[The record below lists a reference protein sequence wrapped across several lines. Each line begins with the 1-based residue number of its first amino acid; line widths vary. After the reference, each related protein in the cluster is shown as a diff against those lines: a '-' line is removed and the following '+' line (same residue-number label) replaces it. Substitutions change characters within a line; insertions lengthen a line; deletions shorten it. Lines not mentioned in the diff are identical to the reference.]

1 VGNVYFELTEELNEE
16 RPIAVLGSGQAVVFH
31 RLAIMSKDGDW
42 ILEETEPACRRVL
55 EVLDRRGA
63 RYRPGA
69 PLDLGWLAHGWSS
82 HLELTDDR
90 SRRVRCDFVTRPPR
104 VPKSE
109 VSRWFTG
116 GREKLR
122 VVDVESLIYLKQTQR
137 AKDYPIIG
145 ELARRL
151 PPDRELEVTTDVD
164 RILELAP
171 TYGEGSRRAAV
182 KAVRAGA
189 PREEIVSLLARE
201 IDAMQRR
208 DRDRLLP
215 FQESAVPYIEAFRGL
230 ELGRLPAMEA
240 HPRVVELAADL
251 LPRQPEETHRADAQ

>member
-1 VGNVYFELTEELNEE
+1 
-16 RPIAVLGSGQAVVFH
+16 
-31 RLAIMSKDGDW
+31 
-42 ILEETEPACRRVL
+42 
-55 EVLDRRGA
+55 
-63 RYRPGA
+63 
-69 PLDLGWLAHGWSS
+69 
-82 HLELTDDR
+82 
-90 SRRVRCDFVTRPPR
+90 

-215 FQESAVPYIEAFRGL
+215 FQESAVPYIEAFRRL